1 MLRTQSPFPQV
12 ACSSGSHGQTSAA
25 GARSEKEELREDGAF
40 VDDREQEDQW
50 QTLIFSELTERC
62 KVVQHLNQLL
72 TDQKCQLMEMV
83 AALRAEQAKSAKEK
97 LELEEAVSDAEAR
110 AEEWQRAGEARGEL
124 CVACCERPSRMLLL
138 PCGHCTLCRPCF
150 QKLSPCDACPT
161 CRGSLRGHFALW

>member
-1 MLRTQSPFPQV
+1 MTLRFGGRRQLQT
-12 ACSSGSHGQTSAA
+12 GEETSAA

-83 AALRAEQAKSAKEK
+83 ASGKLTQAQLNQIMRSRSHGKKK
-97 LELEEAVSDAEAR
+97 
-110 AEEWQRAGEARGEL
+110 RAGE
-124 CVACCERPSRMLLL
+124 L
-138 PCGHCTLCRPCF
+138 P
-150 QKLSPCDACPT
+150 KLSSQGARRAHLP
-161 CRGSLRGHFALW
+161 SLGTAS